1 MKAASEVFMHWLNDQ
16 GLDEVDNEDAEFLQ
30 EAFEAGMVAGIMFLK
45 TQTNA
50 IAEEMIEDYAGF
62 DAEDDYEE

>member
-1 MKAASEVFMHWLNDQ
+1 MHWLSDQ

>member
-62 DAEDDYEE
+62 DAEDNYEE

>member
-1 MKAASEVFMHWLNDQ
+1 MKAASEVFMHWLSDQ